1 MIMDK
6 ANGRFFVG
14 DSVGTVFIYS
24 SEGQMRCLA
33 TIAYH
38 QENFIKTL
46 FFDKQ
51 RSLLVAGSNQGN
63 IVVYDIGKPGREKF
77 STYTTSFETV
87 KQVFDQYFDF
97 NNILN

>member
-1 MIMDK
+1 
-6 ANGRFFVG
+6 
-14 DSVGTVFIYS
+14 
-24 SEGQMRCLA
+24 MRCLA

-63 IVVYDIGKPGREKF
+63 IVVYDIGKPGRVMREYWEKLLREF
-77 STYTTSFETV
+77 
-87 KQVFDQYFDF
+87 
-97 NNILN
+97 